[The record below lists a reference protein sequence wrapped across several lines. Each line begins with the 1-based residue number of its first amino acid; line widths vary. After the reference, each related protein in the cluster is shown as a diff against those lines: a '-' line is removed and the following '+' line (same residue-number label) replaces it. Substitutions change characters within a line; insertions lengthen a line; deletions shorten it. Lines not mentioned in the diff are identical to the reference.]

1 MRHVFVALTILLC
14 CAFATAGVGQA
25 NAPIKDLS
33 PFEQKLIALE
43 KTFIEAEKK
52 GDVEYFKRTF
62 TEDFSEVSYDG
73 QLYGRQEALGDLSE
87 GGSELTPYNFKVLP
101 IGEDS
106 ALVTYDAILRVPAEE
121 DQGPP
126 PRYQHISS
134 VWVKQA
140 EQWKM
145 KFRQMTPTHWG
156 DW

>member
-1 MRHVFVALTILLC
+1 MKYGFVVFTILLC
-14 CAFATAGVGQA
+14 CILATAGVGPA
-25 NAPIKDLS
+25 NTPVKDPT
-33 PFEQKLIALE
+33 PFEQALIASE
-43 KTFIEAEKK
+43 KAFIEAEKK
-52 GDVEYFKRTF
+52 GDVDYFKRTF
-62 TEDFSEVSYDG
+62 TEDFAEVSYDG

-101 IGEDS
+101 IGENS
-106 ALVTYDAILRVPAEE
+106 ALVTYDAILRVPAAE

-126 PRYQHISS
+126 PRYQHISA